1 MVESTKGPVR
11 FRRNFCIFWRFLAIF
26 LCISVWSKL
35 SAAQELHPHGINVC
49 AYSESY
55 IGTHITTSQMT
66 RQTRTWDWGCL
77 PFVRCKTKT
86 VYFTMY
92 RVSYLT
98 RYRQVYRCCPGWL
111 QDGDTCPIP
120 TCDPECSE
128 HGTCTGANY
137 CTCSNGWRGPTCA
150 DRCPPGYMG
159 ANCVATCPA
168 GKHGQDCL
176 EDCRCQHGAT
186 CRGTD
191 GFCNCT
197 AGWRGEHCDVPCPGG
212 TAGLDCELQCNC
224 SQHGTCNPFTGDCL
238 CDAGYHGALCES
250 ECSEGRY
257 GPGCLFS
264 CHCPGNNSV
273 CRTRDGKCMCNPG
286 WQGESCTIQ
295 CPLGYYGDQCSQKCG
310 CNHGNS
316 CDHVTGRCHCPPGY
330 TGDNCESEIAPVLTA
345 ASTADDVSH
354 GNVLVFYI
362 IVAVVMGVLLI
373 LLVLSLAVC
382 RRRGKACF
390 HKRETM
396 HHPMELETLM
406 VPAPAAECT
415 AVNEENR
422 KNSFTQRQCMV
433 VVKSG
438 APRKYTK
445 LPDQQAGV
453 SGAPPDVAGAVGGQV
468 TFAEVAA
475 AAKGTTTQQQAT
487 APANLYEDVEVPSIP
502 PSQTTVTVKKQP
514 SFWQKLSRKGTR
526 NDGRNEG
533 IHNRGEQD
541 DTIYE
546 DIARVRKEAAKKNK
560 KSEKKKKKAK
570 SESRESSEPML
581 PTATPLPTTPEKNFY
596 MPLVHQQTPLPR
608 VTSIVSEG
616 DRTSHIY
623 AYVDYSKATTP
634 ASGAGDE
641 VPVPASPGAYDYI
654 GNVATPSRE
663 RMTGTSTDG
672 AVSVEDVD
680 TQPSYENV
688 PKPANDD
695 GVFAEN
701 EYVNDGLPYEEM
713 NSVDVGD
720 AVTDD
725 EDKMAY
731 ETPRPLSERSNSNK
745 TQYEDMSGSTPI
757 LDKISKDGKEGTNEN
772 EEGGMP
778 YEKMAGGRLS
788 LPDILL

>member
-1 MVESTKGPVR
+1 MEWKGCGR
-11 FRRNFCIFWRFLAIF
+11 FCRNFRVFWEFLAVF
-26 LCISVWSKL
+26 LCISCWANL

-55 IGTHITTSQMT
+55 TGTHITTSQMT

-92 RVSYLT
+92 RVGYLT

-111 QDGDTCPIP
+111 QDGDVCPTP
-120 TCDPECSE
+120 TCDPECDPE

-137 CTCSNGWRGPTCA
+137 CTCANGWRGPTCA

-176 EDCRCQHGAT
+176 EDCRCEHGAT

-197 AGWRGEHCDVPCPGG
+197 AGWRGEHCNVPCPGG

-224 SQHGTCNPFTGDCL
+224 AEHGTCNPFTGDCL
-238 CDAGYHGALCES
+238 CDAGYHGNRCES

-273 CRTRDGKCMCNPG
+273 CRPRDGKCMCDPG
-286 WQGESCTIQ
+286 WTGDSCTVS
-295 CPLGYYGDQCSQKCG
+295 CPFGYYGDGCSQKCA
-310 CNHGNS
+310 CHHGNS
-316 CDHVTGRCHCPPGY
+316 CDHVTGRCHCPMGY
-330 TGDNCESEIAPVLTA
+330 TGERCENEIATVLTA
-345 ASTADDVSH
+345 ASTADSVSH

-362 IVAVVMGVLLI
+362 VVAVAMGVLLI
-373 LLVLSLAVC
+373 VLVLSLAVC
-382 RRRGKACF
+382 RRRRKACF
-390 HKRETM
+390 HKRETSR
-396 HHPMELETLM
+396 HPMELETLM
-406 VPAPAAECT
+406 VTAPVAECA

-445 LPDQQAGV
+445 LPDQPAGV
-453 SGAPPDVAGAVGGQV
+453 SGASGAPPDVAGAVGGQV

-475 AAKGTTTQQQAT
+475 AAKGTSSIQQQNAT
-487 APANLYEDVEVPSIP
+487 PANLYEDVEIP
-502 PSQTTVTVKKQP
+502 PTCTQSTVTVKKQP
-514 SFWQKLSRKGTR
+514 SFWQKLSRKGTK
-526 NDGRNEG
+526 NDEG
-533 IHNRGEQD
+533 NKGSSNKRVQDD

-546 DIARVRKEAAKKNK
+546 EIARVRKEAAKK
-560 KSEKKKKKAK
+560 EKKKKKKAQ
-570 SESRESSEPML
+570 SSEPTL
-581 PTATPLPTTPEKNFY
+581 PTANPLPTTPDKNFY
-596 MPLVHQQTPLPR
+596 MPLVHPQTPLPR
-608 VTSIVSEG
+608 VTSVVSEG

-623 AYVDYSKATTP
+623 ACVDYSKATTP
-634 ASGAGDE
+634 ATGAGDE
-641 VPVPASPGAYDYI
+641 PPVPASPGGYDYI
-654 GNVATPSRE
+654 GNAATPSRD

-672 AVSVEDVD
+672 AVSVAGIDD
-680 TQPSYENV
+680 IQPSYENV
-688 PKPANDD
+688 PKPAESNDS
-695 GVFAEN
+695 VFAAEN
-701 EYVNDGLPYEEM
+701 DYVNDVNEVLTPYEEM
-713 NSVDVGD
+713 KSVANGN
-720 AVTDD
+720 AN
-725 EDKMAY
+725 EDNETGY
-731 ETPRPLSERSNSNK
+731 ETPRPLSERSSSK
-745 TQYEDMSGSTPI
+745 TQYEDMTGSTPI
-757 LDKISKDGKEGTNEN
+757 LDKISKEGKEGRKES
-772 EEGGMP
+772 EDGGIS
-778 YEKMAGGRLS
+778 YEKMGGGSQS